1 MNFSTAVGRLR
12 IVGFF
17 EGTSAVL
24 LFCVAMPWKYLIDEP
39 TGQHVVSAVGTA
51 HGLLWTLYIAAA
63 LNAAI
68 ARKWDFGR
76 LVIAGLASIP
86 PFATFVFDRS
96 LRREQREMNGAA
108 LDPGGIA
115 EISRRSQTAG

>member
-1 MNFSTAVGRLR
+1 MNLRTALGRLR
-12 IVGFF
+12 IVGFV

-39 TGQHVVSAVGTA
+39 TGKPVVYAVGMA
-51 HGLLWTLYIAAA
+51 HGILWTIYIAAV

-68 ARKWDFGR
+68 ARRWAIDR
-76 LVIAGLASIP
+76 LFIAGLASIP

-96 LRREQREMNGAA
+96 LRNEQRTIA
-108 LDPGGIA
+108 GG
-115 EISRRSQTAG
+115 TP